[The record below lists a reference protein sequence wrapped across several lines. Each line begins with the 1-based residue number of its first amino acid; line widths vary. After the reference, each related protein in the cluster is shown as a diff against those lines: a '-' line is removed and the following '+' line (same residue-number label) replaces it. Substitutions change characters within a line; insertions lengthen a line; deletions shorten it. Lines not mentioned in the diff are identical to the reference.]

1 MKWRSP
7 SAPMFDSARSSTGP
21 RLRISPTNGSR
32 PSPGRKPVVTG
43 APRTLFGGQ
52 ETNGLAD
59 WDDHRTSK
67 VASEPVI
74 RQIVKDANVLHR
86 LRRPDGTTIETRLI
100 LKAVHTKLVDE
111 WNNPTGESV
120 TSFKVATKRIDSN
133 PWVKERKRKISPRG
147 TIITMDRVN
156 ELIKLGQQQGIV

>member
-32 PSPGRKPVVTG
+32 PSAGRKPVVTG
-43 APRTLFGGQ
+43 APRTLFGGP

-59 WDDHRTSK
+59 WDDHK
-67 VASEPVI
+67 PKGKHDPKI

-100 LKAVHTKLVDE
+100 LKAVHTKLVDQ

-120 TSFKVATKRIDSN
+120 TSYTTKIKRTDSN

>member
-32 PSPGRKPVVTG
+32 PSAGRKPVITG
-43 APRTLFGGQ
+43 APRTLFGGP

-67 VASEPVI
+67 VASEPTV

-86 LRRPDGTTIETRLI
+86 LRRPDGTAIETRLI
-100 LKAVHTKLVDE
+100 LKAIHTKVMDE

-120 TSFKVATKRIDSN
+120 TSYTTKIKRTDSN

>member
-1 MKWRSP
+1 
-7 SAPMFDSARSSTGP
+7 MFDSARSSTGP
-21 RLRISPTNGSR
+21 RLRLSPTNGSR
-32 PSPGRKPVVTG
+32 PSAGRKPVITG
-43 APRTLFGGQ
+43 APRTLFGGP
-52 ETNGLAD
+52 ETNGLSD
-59 WDDHRTSK
+59 WDDHHKPSVKR
-67 VASEPVI
+67 EPTV

-86 LRRPDGTTIETRLI
+86 LRRPDGTAIETRLV

-120 TSFKVATKRIDSN
+120 TSYKVATKRIDSN
-133 PWVKERKRKISPRG
+133 PWVREPRAKRSNRG

>member
-32 PSPGRKPVVTG
+32 PSAGRKPVVTG
-43 APRTLFGGQ
+43 SPRTLFGGP

-59 WDDHRTSK
+59 WDDHKPHSK
-67 VASEPVI
+67 SEPKI

-86 LRRPDGTTIETRLI
+86 LRRPDGTAIETRLI

-120 TSFKVATKRIDSN
+120 TSYTTKIKRTDSN